1 MLRAVLRA
9 GAACRASRTVVSM
22 AQRAAAARPGLAA
35 AAPAG
40 ARPFAGSAA
49 TRFRSANVAA
59 AAEYGNTDVQG
70 ASELIQSGA
79 STYADVRTPE
89 EFAAGHPPGAV
100 NVPVF
105 LKQNG
110 QMVPNPQFQQQFEKA
125 FPDKDAQLC
134 VGCLSGKRSIA
145 ACNILQAAGYSN
157 LTNVEGGFQAWTG
170 AGLPVEA

>member
-1 MLRAVLRA
+1 M
-9 GAACRASRTVVSM
+9 AAN
-22 AQRAAAARPGLAA
+22 
-35 AAPAG
+35 
-40 ARPFAGSAA
+40 
-49 TRFRSANVAA
+49 FRSGSVAA
-59 AAEYGNTDVQG
+59 AAEYGNTDVKG

-79 STYADVRTPE
+79 SIYADVRTPE

-134 VGCLSGKRSIA
+134 
-145 ACNILQAAGYSN
+145 AAGYSN
-157 LTNVEGGFQAWTG
+157 LTNVEGGYQAWTG